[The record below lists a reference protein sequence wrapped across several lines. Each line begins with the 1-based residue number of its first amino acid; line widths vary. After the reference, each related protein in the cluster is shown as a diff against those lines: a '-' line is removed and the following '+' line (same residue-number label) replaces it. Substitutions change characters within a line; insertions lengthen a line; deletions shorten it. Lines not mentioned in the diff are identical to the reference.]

1 MGKAFS
7 ENEKVI
13 IKEKLINGAIDCMT
27 RYGIRKTTVDELVRI
42 AGISKGAF
50 YFFYDSK
57 EMLMFDAIMTRHDVL
72 QSSILYNF
80 RQLKGRLTVD
90 SMTKVCF
97 KIIKSNQ
104 KFWSALLNDGEVD
117 YLMRKLPPEITEQHL
132 LEDADFAR
140 KILESLPVRKDID
153 VPVVMA
159 AFRAI
164 FMSTVNVKVIGD
176 NEFDEALKLILRG
189 LISQILE

>member
-13 IKEKLINGAIDCMT
+13 IREKLINGAMDCMI

-57 EMLMFDAIMTRHDVL
+57 EMLMYDAIMSRHDML

-80 RQLKGRLTVD
+80 RQLKGRLTVE

-97 KIIKSNQ
+97 KIIKTNQ
-104 KFWSALLNDGEVD
+104 EFWAALLSNGDVD
-117 YLMRKLPPEITEQHL
+117 YLLRKLPPETTAQHL
-132 LEDADFAR
+132 LDDDDFAR
-140 KILESLPVRKDID
+140 KIMESLPVRKDIN

-164 FMSTVNVKVIGD
+164 FMSTVNTKVIGD
-176 NEFDEALKLILRG
+176 EQFDEAIKLLLRG